1 LALATI
7 IRVIASKAIVM
18 TTKVTTMRP
27 KNTLTITKGIVMNTT
42 TRDTTMKVTITP
54 TRVITMRGMIMKVT
68 IMMRMKVIIT
78 RDITTMRTRV
88 TTTLMKPRQMLM
100 KDMTTIMD
108 MHMVAIRMKSFSL
121 PKRQRL
127 LV

>member
-1 LALATI
+1 
-7 IRVIASKAIVM
+7 
-18 TTKVTTMRP
+18 
-27 KNTLTITKGIVMNTT
+27 MNTT
-42 TRDTTMKVTITP
+42 TRDITTKVTTTP
-54 TRVITMRGMIMKVT
+54 RRVMSIIMKVT

-78 RDITTMRTRV
+78 RNITTMHTRV

-100 KDMTTIMD
+100 LMKDIATIMD

>member
-1 LALATI
+1 MALATI
-7 IRVIASKAIVM
+7 IRVIATKAIVM

-27 KNTLTITKGIVMNTT
+27 KNTPTITKGIVMNTT

-54 TRVITMRGMIMKVT
+54 TRVITMR
-68 IMMRMKVIIT
+68 
-78 RDITTMRTRV
+78 DITTMRTMV

-100 KDMTTIMD
+100 LMKDIATIMD